1 MVYLGGV
8 DIGATKI
15 SALVADGTGEIIAR
29 AEEQVQLGRGEISRF
44 EDGIAHYGLADQ
56 AAGLLQQAISS
67 AGIEAVKA
75 IGIGAAGPLQHGS
88 IKDSTNLNLSSLPGK
103 VPRTHLYFPLVE
115 PVSNRFGVPVDLEND
130 CNTAVIGEVHYGAGK
145 ETEDKDML
153 HLVYVTVS
161 TGFGA
166 GVWTRGGLLKGKE
179 GNAGE
184 MGHFMVKQD
193 GLKCGCGNYGCAEA
207 YCSGRGLVK
216 NVRMRLVEE
225 GLSGE
230 LPLMKLAEAVAHR
243 ADKPIC
249 EGRLWRLLE
258 FINPPIVFQAAEEGD
273 WIAQRAIDEAGKY
286 GGIALAGI
294 ANAYD
299 PEIITIGGAI
309 AVNHP
314 GLIDQMSTEMKQHLN
329 VALPQVRL
337 TPLGRRTVEYGA
349 IALAREAIQED

>member
-15 SALVADGTGEIIAR
+15 SALVADPTGEPIAR
-29 AEEQVQLGRGEISRF
+29 VEEQVQLEKGRISRF

-56 AAGLLQQAISS
+56 AVRLLQQAISS
-67 AGIEAVKA
+67 AGIKVIKA

-88 IKDSTNLNLSSLPGK
+88 IKDSTNLDLSSLPEEI
-103 VPRTHLYFPLVE
+103 PRTHLYFPLVE
-115 PVSNRFGVPVDLEND
+115 PISNRFGVPVGLEND

-166 GVWTRGGLLKGKE
+166 GVWARGGLLKGKE

-184 MGHFMVKQD
+184 IGHFMVKQD

-207 YCSGRGLVK
+207 YCSGRGIVK

-225 GLSGE
+225 GLPRD
-230 LPLMKLAEAVAHR
+230 LPLTRLAEAAAAQAGTPVCKGPR
-243 ADKPIC
+243 W
-249 EGRLWRLLE
+249 GLLE
-258 FINPPIVFQAAEEGD
+258 FISPLIVFQATGEGD

-314 GLIDQMSTEMKQHLN
+314 ELIGQMSTEMNRHLN
-329 VALPQVRL
+329 VSPPQVCL
-337 TPLGRRTVEYGA
+337 TPLGRRAVEYGA
-349 IALAREAIQED
+349 IALAAIQGG